1 MEKVYIVAS
10 ARTPIGKMGGTL
22 SSVPCVDLASIV
34 IKEVIKRAKIKE
46 SMVEHV
52 SLGCVIQAG
61 LGQNVA
67 RQASLKAGLSD
78 ESTAQTINIVCGSGM
93 SAIASAMRM
102 IQVGD
107 ADIVIAGGAE
117 SMSNAPFVINNARF
131 GVKMG
136 YPMGDSPM
144 VDTLYDAL
152 WDAINDYHMGIT
164 AENVAEKWH
173 LTRNELDE
181 FSAISHKKAAAAT
194 NAGFFNDEIV
204 PVTVK
209 NKKNALT
216 ITSDECIRPDTSIE
230 KLSALRPVF
239 TKDGLLT
246 AGNSSPINDG
256 AAAVL
261 LMSEKKMKELNVV
274 PEAEIIGT
282 SVAGVDPAIMGVGPI
297 ASAKKILMKYNVKT
311 EDIDL
316 FECNEAFSS
325 QSIVVQ
331 RELNIPNDKL
341 NVNGGAIALGHPVG
355 ASGCRIIVTLI
366 NALKQ
371 KEKELGLAS
380 LCIGGGMGYS
390 ALIRRIK

>member
-1 MEKVYIVAS
+1 MEKVFVAAS
-10 ARTPIGKMGGTL
+10 ARTPIGKMGGVL
-22 SSVPCVDLASIV
+22 SSVPCDELASIV
-34 IKEVIKRAKIKE
+34 IKEVIRRAKISE
-46 SMVEHV
+46 DMVEHV

-67 RQASLKAGLSD
+67 RQAALKAGLPI
-78 ESTAQTINIVCGSGM
+78 ETTAETVNIVCGSGM

-107 ADIVIAGGAE
+107 ADIIVAGGAE

-136 YPMGDSPM
+136 YPMADSPM

-164 AENVAEKWH
+164 AENVAEKWN
-173 LTRNELDE
+173 LTREELDA
-181 FSAISHKKAAAAT
+181 FSVESHKKAAKAT
-194 NAGFFNDEIV
+194 KKGLFNDEIV

-209 NKKNALT
+209 SRKTENT
-216 ITSDECIRPDTSIE
+216 VTEDECIRPDTSVE
-230 KLSALRPVF
+230 KLSALRPAF
-239 TKDGLLT
+239 KKDGLLT

-261 LMSEKKMKELNVV
+261 LISERKLKELNII
-274 PEAEIIGT
+274 PEAEITGT
-282 SVAGVDPAIMGVGPI
+282 AVAGVDPAVMGVGPI
-297 ASAKKILMKYNVKT
+297 ASAKKIFSKYNLRT

-325 QSIVVQ
+325 QSIAVQ
-331 RELNIPNDKL
+331 RELNIPDDKL

-366 NALKQ
+366 NALRQ
-371 KEKELGLAS
+371 REKKSGLAS

-390 ALIRRIK
+390 ALIRRV